1 MFEKFINLSY
11 RIKLVESVS
20 SQIQSTMKSQQEK
33 TKQQKKKTHNS
44 QIIIRDSLFHF
55 YLEDFGIQMNIH
67 QNFFAITQ
75 LNLGSNFNKMQN
87 IPKYYEVFKVTDML
101 TYDFVACYHLYFK
114 DYFIAIRSCFLTLWK
129 GLVLKVSL

>member
-20 SQIQSTMKSQQEK
+20 SQIQSTMKSYKEK
-33 TKQQKKKTHNS
+33 KNNKKHNS

-114 DYFIAIRSCFLTLWK
+114 DYFIAMISCFLTLWK